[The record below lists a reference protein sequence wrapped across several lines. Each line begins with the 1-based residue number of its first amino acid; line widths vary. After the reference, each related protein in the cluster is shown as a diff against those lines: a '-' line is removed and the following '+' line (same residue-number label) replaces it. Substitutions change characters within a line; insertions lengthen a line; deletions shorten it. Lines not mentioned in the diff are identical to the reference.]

1 MKRDMDKVTFES
13 RTEIG
18 AIIRALE
25 EWQDTHPHDEKTG
38 CAQELV
44 HQLDIMSM
52 EW

>member
-25 EWQDTHPHDEKTG
+25 EWQDVHQSDEKAG
-38 CAQELV
+38 CVKELV